1 MVLSFSRARHVTSV
15 RRHPFCLVHRASIR
29 TQTKRIY
36 REAIDTVL
44 VHMEKHVPSTKQ
56 VPCASGKKKVKKQ
69 QVLNAYYFG
78 SATTSPV
85 VTSIRA
91 GSTGKSQ
98 ALPCSKQAST
108 WHLAVHGCC
117 VYIRTALR
125 VWDWIRYCDS
135 IKFIHMSHWA
145 NCNATD
151 HPILK

>member
-117 VYIRTALR
+117 VYQNCIQTEFAIVIAYNL
-125 VWDWIRYCDS
+125 
-135 IKFIHMSHWA
+135 FICHIELIVMLQITQS
-145 NCNATD
+145 
-151 HPILK
+151 